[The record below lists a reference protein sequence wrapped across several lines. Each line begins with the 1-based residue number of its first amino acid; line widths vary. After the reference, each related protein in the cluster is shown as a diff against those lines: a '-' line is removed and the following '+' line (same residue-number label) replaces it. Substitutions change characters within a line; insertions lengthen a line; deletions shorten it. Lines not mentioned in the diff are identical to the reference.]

1 MSPAQAGETLLVQ
14 VIAEMR
20 QIRQTQ
26 RVKQWQRDY
35 FHGAIRTCMKLVGQN
50 STLGKAALDELDALG
65 RDEWHP
71 VAQNRTQAAH
81 EFEAVAAQ

>member
-1 MSPAQAGETLLVQ
+1 MSPAQAGEALLMQ

-35 FHGAIRTCMKLVGQN
+35 FHGAIRTCMKLVGQD
-50 STLGKAALDELDALG
+50 SALGKAALDELDALG
-65 RDEWHP
+65 RDERHP
-71 VAQNRTQAAH
+71 VTPNRIQVAH

>member
-26 RVKQWQRDY
+26 RPVKQWQRDH
-35 FHGAIRTCMKLVGQN
+35 FHGFIRACMKLAGQE
-50 STLGKAALDELDALG
+50 SSLGKAALDELDALG
-65 RDEWHP
+65 RDDWHP
-71 VAQNRTQAAH
+71 VAQNRTQAVD
-81 EFEAVAAQ
+81 ELEVAAQ